1 MNKIILFALLILC
14 LSLVACIAFVTGQDA
29 EAYVRRGDWY
39 VDNENY
45 EQAFSEYNRA
55 IEIDPQYADAY
66 SLRGDIYCLKGEFDK
81 ALADY
86 DKAITI
92 NPNDGDAYFMRGIC
106 LMEIG
111 ENQRAISDLERALE
125 VDLMVEQEFVR
136 ELLDELSQ

>member
-29 EAYVRRGDWY
+29 EAYVMRGDWY
-39 VDNENY
+39 IDTGNPEK
-45 EQAFSEYNRA
+45 AISEYNRA

-66 SLRGDIYCLKGEFDK
+66 MARGGAYRVKGEFDK

-92 NPNDGDAYFMRGIC
+92 NPNNADDYLARAFC

-111 ENQRAISDLERALE
+111 ENQRAISDLEKSLE
-125 VDLMVEQEFVR
+125 LDFEGETAR

>member
-29 EAYVRRGDWY
+29 EAYVLRGDWY
-39 VDNENY
+39 SDSENY

-66 SLRGDIYCLKGEFDK
+66 IGRGFVYQVKGELDK
-81 ALADY
+81 ALADF

-92 NPNDGDAYFMRGIC
+92 NPNDGDYYLLRGGF
-106 LMEIG
+106 LMDIG
-111 ENQRAISDLERALE
+111 ENQRAISDLERASELGNE
-125 VDLMVEQEFVR
+125 ETAR

>member
-29 EAYVRRGDWY
+29 QAYVRRGDWY
-39 VDNENY
+39 SDGENY
-45 EQAFSEYNRA
+45 EQAISEYNRA
-55 IEIDPQYADAY
+55 IEIDPQYVDAY
-66 SLRGDIYCLKGEFDK
+66 TARGGVYYGEGEFDK
-81 ALADY
+81 AIADF

-92 NPNDGDAYFMRGIC
+92 NPNDGDTYFMRARC
-106 LMEIG
+106 LKEIG

-125 VDLMVEQEFVR
+125 LDLIVEQEFVR

>member
-14 LSLVACIAFVTGQDA
+14 LSLVACIVFVTGQDA
-29 EAYVRRGDWY
+29 EAYVLRGDWY
-39 VDNENY
+39 SERENL
-45 EQAFSEYNRA
+45 EQAISEYNLA

-66 SLRGDIYCLKGEFDK
+66 TGRGDVYQTKGEFDK

-92 NPNDGDAYFMRGIC
+92 NPNDGDAYLARGLC
-106 LMEIG
+106 LMEMG
-111 ENQRAISDLERALE
+111 ENQRAISDLERASELGNE
-125 VDLMVEQEFVR
+125 ETAR

>member
-29 EAYVRRGDWY
+29 EAYVLRGDWY
-39 VDNENY
+39 SDSENY

-66 SLRGDIYCLKGEFDK
+66 NARGGVYYGEGEFDK
-81 ALADY
+81 AIADF

-92 NPNDGDAYFMRGIC
+92 NPNDGDAYLTRGIY
-106 LMEIG
+106 LMKMG
-111 ENQRAISDLERALE
+111 ENQRAISDLERAMELGYE
-125 VDLMVEQEFVR
+125 ETAR

>member
-29 EAYVRRGDWY
+29 EAYVLRGDWY
-39 VDNENY
+39 SESENY
-45 EQAFSEYNRA
+45 EKAISEYNRA

-66 SLRGDIYCLKGEFDK
+66 IGRGGVYQVKGELDK

-86 DKAITI
+86 DKAISI
-92 NPNDGDAYFMRGIC
+92 NPNDGDAYLVRGGF
-106 LMEIG
+106 LMDIG
-111 ENQRAISDLERALE
+111 ENQRAISDLERASELGNE
-125 VDLMVEQEFVR
+125 ETAR